1 MTLTHSTPVLASTA
15 CLPHVRVPCA
25 ASEKKLPPNMKTR
38 DPKAPDRFN
47 SSVKV
52 RNYETV
58 RVPYVD
64 PMWQPSGL
72 VQNPYCLLPNAS
84 FSLRREPA
92 VEARPAAA
100 VLLAVRILVCS
111 ECRLLFALVTLG
123 SCDVPCAPVLLLC
136 YSCATPVLLLCYSC
150 ARVPLQVHLPEYKG
164 WHNREPT
171 PLNAAW
177 TWKPEPGNG
186 LPVNPKTR
194 VSRGPNYRVSENCG
208 FAWDPG
214 ASYGPETIAA
224 LPTADDKLKEDLFD
238 ETQDQATDGVP
249 DTGIFAF
256 GSTANKRNNS

>member
-1 MTLTHSTPVLASTA
+1 MEFYKFHAGTSEDPGAAPREIAKQNTHENRYASN
-15 CLPHVRVPCA
+15 HNQRDVRA
-25 ASEKKLPPNMKTR
+25 PNR
-38 DPKAPDRFN
+38 YNA
-47 SSVKV
+47 SVKV

-58 RVPYVD
+58 HY
-64 PMWQPSGL
+64 
-72 VQNPYCLLPNAS
+72 
-84 FSLRREPA
+84 
-92 VEARPAAA
+92 
-100 VLLAVRILVCS
+100 
-111 ECRLLFALVTLG
+111 
-123 SCDVPCAPVLLLC
+123 
-136 YSCATPVLLLCYSC
+136 
-150 ARVPLQVHLPEYKG
+150 PEYKG